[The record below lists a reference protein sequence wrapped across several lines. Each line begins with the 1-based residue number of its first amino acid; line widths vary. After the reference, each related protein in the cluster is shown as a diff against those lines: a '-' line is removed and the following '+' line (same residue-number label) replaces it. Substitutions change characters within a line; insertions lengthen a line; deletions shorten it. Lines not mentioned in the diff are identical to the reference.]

1 MVREQIVWFYSPWNA
16 WGFSCGWMA
25 AISASLTLIP
35 PGVAVGV
42 GFCMHGQCR
51 AGGGSDD
58 EVHDDLMA
66 GQWSSPPVHR
76 DLGEQVTLI
85 GGTVRSAEG
94 DYRKRHKSK

>member
-1 MVREQIVWFYSPWNA
+1 MVLLAVERV
-16 WGFSCGWMA
+16 GFQLWLDGGHFGVA
-25 AISASLTLIP
+25 DFDP

-42 GFCMHGQCR
+42 GFGIHGQSR
-51 AGGGSDD
+51 TGGGSDD

-76 DLGEQVTLI
+76 DVGEQSTLI